1 MSDVEN
7 EPLLEGHTHRFPDS
21 DLFWRM
27 MSDAKTKINEKL
39 ENGSDE

>member
-7 EPLLEGHTHRFPDS
+7 DPLLEGHTHRFPDS

-27 MSDAKTKINEKL
+27 MSGDSDAS
-39 ENGSDE
+39 GD

>member
-21 DLFWRM
+21 DLFW
-27 MSDAKTKINEKL
+27 SVVGGDSQTGVTKT
-39 ENGSDE
+39 